1 MTWRQGMDSRTLFR
15 VRTHSWHLLQ
25 NWKRPY
31 FTNQK
36 SEAQHHTHPV
46 HSENMGRVSV
56 VESPTNPSNHR
67 PSLLGGSIFLEYDS
81 SSTKWLNWH
90 IFPKTV
96 AKWAPWCFPVLNPA
110 VPIPWTPYCV
120 CCGGGSTIWDS
131 YRQNCMSDRV
141 GFEFWLCHLL
151 AMWLGYVYTSQSFSL
166 LICKTR
172 ITIPIS

>member
-36 SEAQHHTHPV
+36 SAAQHHTHPV
-46 HSENMGRVSV
+46 HSKNMGRVSV

-81 SSTKWLNWH
+81 SSTNWINWL
-90 IFPKTV
+90 IYFPRLLQSELPGASRFLTQQFPFHEYLTV
-96 AKWAPWCFPVLNPA
+96 
-110 VPIPWTPYCV
+110 CV
-120 CCGGGSTIWDS
+120 AGRSTIWDF

-141 GFEFWLCHLL
+141 GFEFWLCRLL
-151 AMWLGYVYTSQSFSL
+151 AMWLGYVYTS
-166 LICKTR
+166 
-172 ITIPIS
+172 